1 MPNNYCSIR
10 PSTIALDMAKG
21 GIHGKKTRMLQS
33 SKKKKTKNKAQPGKH
48 RKTSNKL
55 RNKNAGDN
63 EGGKKKNNQSPLSA
77 SNTSSQSTSKRPK
90 LSLLGEPKKGGPP
103 WQVMG
108 ERDMKKHVEN
118 EKLRRERISLGLVSP
133 SEGSGRED
141 KQKLKADVTG
151 SNRLLKPS
159 DRSMLSWKRFNPAIV
174 GSSDLTMV
182 GAYLDRNLPPSLGV
196 PEVAFLG
203 RSNVGKSSLLNRLV
217 SRAAGDTAR
226 VGKTPGAT
234 ASVNLYA
241 LLEQTKNKKG
251 NNNRRQPDGGK
262 ARPIIGF
269 ADLPGFG
276 YAKLSKDTKE
286 SVEEAAE
293 RYLGRRRE
301 LALGVLLVDSRRV
314 PNADDRA
321 VLAALF
327 DMGVPLIVVATKSDK
342 LKINE
347 VETAMAT
354 IRDGLGLPDGQPLR
368 VSGVTGEGVRD
379 LWRIILDACETRVN
393 ELKVAIEEGRDDGGS
408 MRVIVDEEDE
418 ADNFYDDFFEDD
430 GEEEEEFE
438 DDDDVVYDQGYD
450 WVQGES
456 FGEEA
461 ETSSGDFYD
470 AFYEGDD
477 DYEGFISNPNGFKNE
492 EMQMSEKEAFKLKN
506 LRLRVDEMVRRG
518 EI

>member
-1 MPNNYCSIR
+1 MMQNSCSIR

-21 GIHGKKTRMLQS
+21 GIHGKKTRMLQAA
-33 SKKKKTKNKAQPGKH
+33 KKKKTKKNAQPGKH
-48 RKTSNKL
+48 RKTSNK
-55 RNKNAGDN
+55 RNRNVADN
-63 EGGKKKNNQSPLSA
+63 EGGKKKNNQSA
-77 SNTSSQSTSKRPK
+77 SNTSSQSPPKRPK
-90 LSLLGEPKKGGPP
+90 LSLMGETKKGGPP

-108 ERDMKKHVEN
+108 ERDMKKHVES
-118 EKLRRERISLGLVSP
+118 EKARREQISLGLVSP
-133 SEGSGRED
+133 SEGSGREE
-141 KQKLKADVTG
+141 KQKIKADVTG

-159 DRSMLSWKRFNPAIV
+159 DRAMLKWKRFNPAIV

-182 GAYLDRNLPPSLGV
+182 GAYLDRDMPPSLGV

-203 RSNVGKSSLLNRLV
+203 RSNVGKSSLLNKLV
-217 SRAAGDTAR
+217 SRAAGDSAR

-241 LLEQTKNKKG
+241 LLDQSKNKG
-251 NNNRRQPDGGK
+251 NTNNNRRQPDGSK
-262 ARPIIGF
+262 ANPIIGF

-276 YAKLSKDTKE
+276 YAKLSKGTKE

-293 RYLGRRRE
+293 RYLGKRRE

-342 LKINE
+342 LKTSE

-418 ADNFYDDFFEDD
+418 SDDFYDDVFEDD
-430 GEEEEEFE
+430 DEEEEEGYFE
-438 DDDDVVYDQGYD
+438 DDDDLIYDQGYD

-456 FGEEA
+456 FEE
-461 ETSSGDFYD
+461 ETESSSGDFYD
-470 AFYEGDD
+470 TFYEGDD
-477 DYEGFISNPNGFKNE
+477 DYEGFLNNPNGFKNE
-492 EMQMSEKEAFKLKN
+492 EMQMSEKESFKLKN
-506 LRLRVDEMVRRG
+506 LRLRADEMERRG